1 MSQDKEATRERT
13 AMLKKLREEHKDT
26 IEHTRA
32 LLKTQQE
39 ARRVI
44 CQAMRHGAE
53 TVPEI
58 AEACGLPAHQVL
70 WHITAMKKYDLVVE
84 TGKCGEYYRY
94 AMVQEVASEHTG

>member
-1 MSQDKEATRERT
+1 MTLDKEAARART
-13 AMLKKLREEHKDT
+13 ALLKGLREEHKNT
-26 IEHTRA
+26 IETTRA
-32 LLKTQQE
+32 LLKAQQE
-39 ARRVI
+39 TRRAI

-58 AEACGLPAHQVL
+58 AEASGLPADQVL

-94 AMVQEVASEHTG
+94 AMVQEPVE